1 MQLRQ
6 LAHAR
11 SGDKGD
17 ISQISVI
24 AFDEGAYKLIS
35 SQITA
40 ETIRD
45 FFGSVVHGKVERFEL
60 PQLGILNFVLHGALS
75 TGVTRSLALDPHG
88 KCLSSLLLDL
98 PIKPQVVG
106 SRAAPTHSEMDD

>member
-6 LAHAR
+6 IAHAR

-24 AFDEGAYKLIS
+24 AFDEVAYKLIS
-35 SQITA
+35 SQITT
-40 ETIRD
+40 ETIREL
-45 FFGSVVHGKVERFEL
+45 FGAVIHGKVERFEL
-60 PQLGILNFVLHGALS
+60 PHLGILNFVLYRALS

-88 KCLSSLLLDL
+88 KCFSSLLLELPVKPYSVEDL
-98 PIKPQVVG
+98 GRKNSSDSG
-106 SRAAPTHSEMDD
+106 

>member
-6 LAHAR
+6 IAHAR

-24 AFDEGAYKLIS
+24 AFDEVAYNLIS
-35 SQITA
+35 SQITVEA
-40 ETIRD
+40 VRD
-45 FFGSVVHGKVERFEL
+45 FFGSVVQGEVERFEL

-88 KCLSSLLLDL
+88 KCFGSLLLDL
-98 PIKPQVVG
+98 PIEPHAV
-106 SRAAPTHSEMDD
+106 AANWEV

>member
-6 LAHAR
+6 IAHAR

-17 ISQISVI
+17 ISQISII
-24 AFDEGAYKLIS
+24 AFDEGDYDLIS

-40 ETIRD
+40 ETVQEVLGAVIQ
-45 FFGSVVHGKVERFEL
+45 GKVERFEL
-60 PQLGILNFVLHGALS
+60 PHLGILNFVLYGALS

-88 KCLSSLLLDL
+88 K
-98 PIKPQVVG
+98 
-106 SRAAPTHSEMDD
+106 